1 MAIREGTGA
10 VPQIA
15 DTVYGNG
22 TILTMNPAQ
31 PEAEAVAVAGGVII
45 GVGALSDM
53 KALCGAESR
62 FVDLRG
68 RTMLPGFIDAH
79 SHFIDNA
86 ARTPWVNINSKPLG
100 LVESIEDMLRL
111 LGERAGR
118 TPEGGWIVGWGYDDT
133 MIKEMRHPT
142 RADLDTVST
151 KHPIVIQHISGWVT
165 AANSAALRLAGITRD
180 TPDPEN
186 VVIRRSASGEPSGV
200 I

>member
-100 LVESIEDMLRL
+100 V
-111 LGERAGR
+111 RA
-118 TPEGGWIVGWGYDDT
+118 
-133 MIKEMRHPT
+133 
-142 RADLDTVST
+142 A
-151 KHPIVIQHISGWVT
+151 
-165 AANSAALRLAGITRD
+165 
-180 TPDPEN
+180 
-186 VVIRRSASGEPSGV
+186 
-200 I
+200 

>member
-68 RTMLPGFIDAH
+68 KTMLPGFIDAH

-100 LVESIEDMLRL
+100 PVESIEDMLRL

-180 TPDPEN
+180 T
-186 VVIRRSASGEPSGV
+186 RTS
-200 I
+200 

>member
-68 RTMLPGFIDAH
+68 
-79 SHFIDNA
+79 N
-86 ARTPWVNINSKPLG
+86 NSFKPSLILG
-100 LVESIEDMLRL
+100 CVKMKSR
-111 LGERAGR
+111 R
-118 TPEGGWIVGWGYDDT
+118 
-133 MIKEMRHPT
+133 
-142 RADLDTVST
+142 
-151 KHPIVIQHISGWVT
+151 
-165 AANSAALRLAGITRD
+165 
-180 TPDPEN
+180 N
-186 VVIRRSASGEPSGV
+186 V
-200 I
+200 